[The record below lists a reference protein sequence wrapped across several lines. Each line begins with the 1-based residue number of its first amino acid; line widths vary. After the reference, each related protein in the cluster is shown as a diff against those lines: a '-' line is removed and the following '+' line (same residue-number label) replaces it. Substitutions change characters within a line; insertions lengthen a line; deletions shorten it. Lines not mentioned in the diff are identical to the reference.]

1 MSKRNFEAVQKVL
14 NLDVPYPNFPAW
26 DEKLEF
32 IVEGVA
38 VKATVSHAW
47 RNLTI
52 SIISPFELLA
62 WTFEPPL
69 IALGPAMLSRQAS
82 LEKRGIT
89 DAEDCLIRAKKA
101 YLTHVAYLR
110 LKPQIDAVQAEFI
123 KKFAGKLESRL
134 LVSDSVRAR
143 ITLEKSALRSKFKS
157 GEIGQ
162 KEYQTVLKRLGAQ
175 ACEASHSYSNLKY
188 KVKRGLEEI
197 KNSMMD
203 KALADQLIRC

>member
-1 MSKRNFEAVQKVL
+1 MSQRNFEAVQQVL

-32 IVEGVA
+32 VVDGVV
-38 VKATVSHAW
+38 VKAIAKRTS
-47 RNLTI
+47 RNLI
-52 SIISPFELLA
+52 VLIISPFQLAA

-69 IALGPAMLSRQAS
+69 IALGAAMLSRRAS

-89 DAEDCLIRAKKA
+89 DAEDCLIRVKKA

-123 KKFAGKLESRL
+123 KKFAGKLDARL
-134 LVSDSVRAR
+134 LESNTVQAR
-143 ITLEKSALRSKFKS
+143 ITLEKSAVRIKFKS
-157 GEIGQ
+157 GEIDQ
-162 KEYQTVLKRLGAQ
+162 KEYQTVLKRLDAD
-175 ACEASHSYSNLKY
+175 ACEASHAYSNLKY
-188 KVKRGLEEI
+188 KVDRGLEEI

-203 KALADQLIRC
+203 KELLAH